1 MCQQFHPGTHVG
13 NLEQPFR
20 RRRGLLDHSQS
31 VFYFVPQENKISQSR
46 FLSFVLFPVLRAGRT
61 RKTAAEK
68 NLSWLLGLSSWFLDF
83 SPTIICFRNVSL
95 LQCRAPVFAEKI
107 LIWCRRWWKSFVFL
121 PRDVSSQSCQ
131 KLPFHVKLLPRGSLS
146 NLMFKLYIV
155 QLRDKYLKMIT
166 LLIDQ
171 NWLWIK
177 FPRASLISEFLGN
190 IFVGIWA
197 QNWIWSKTFPSSIF
211 CDSPSM
217 DPWPRALC
225 RNKGFFNYSLSQAPK
240 FNLALTFGSRTDEI
254 YRSRALPW

>member
-1 MCQQFHPGTHVG
+1 MSV
-13 NLEQPFR
+13 NL
-20 RRRGLLDHSQS
+20 SS
-31 VFYFVPQENKISQSR
+31 
-46 FLSFVLFPVLRAGRT
+46 LSFKSDSSVSYSFRYLEP
-61 RKTAAEK
+61 AAQERQPQK
-68 NLSWLLGLSSWFLDF
+68 KLSRLPGLSSWILDF
-83 SPTIICFRNVSL
+83 SHTIICFRNVSL
-95 LQCRAPVFAEKI
+95 LQCRVPVFAEKI

-197 QNWIWSKTFPSSIF
+197 QNWIWSKNFPLLNF
-211 CDSPSM
+211 LWQPFDGSM
-217 DPWPRALC
+217 ASGLVSKQRILQL
-225 RNKGFFNYSLSQAPK
+225 FSLSHKLKPQS
-240 FNLALTFGSRTDEI
+240 LTWPWLLDRGQMRFIEVEHCLDKWVRWISDE
-254 YRSRALPW
+254 R